1 MQLKLSAALSAA
13 LLLFSFNIHSDDHMS
28 SNPVFVPV
36 EIQQCNFANN
46 KDMDDFLKLIPAW
59 NDLLDEYSQFPYSG
73 WTVIPHYRSGSTV
86 SFDFAWLG
94 VSDSW
99 ENFGSIYD
107 AWFVDG
113 SELAKKFDK
122 IRTCETQTIFGSQAI
137 RPAKTRSETGVML
150 VSNCTLKEGTT
161 PVELAMADS
170 KWNEYLDSI
179 DSEGGIYRW
188 FPGPGAEVD
197 AEYTFK
203 NVLTNSSMTEW
214 GKSSEIYVNG
224 GGIPV
229 QMQIYGDM
237 LDCDAPRMYQT
248 SNMRDVRN

>member
-1 MQLKLSAALSAA
+1 MQLFSKLFFAIFLV
-13 LLLFSFNIHSDDHMS
+13 FSVNIHSDDHTS
-28 SNPVFVPV
+28 SNPVFVPI
-36 EIQQCNFANN
+36 EIQQCKFANN

-73 WTVIPHYRSGSTV
+73 WTVTPHYRSGATV

-107 AWFVDG
+107 AWFIDG

-122 IRTCETQTIFGSQAI
+122 IRTCETQTIFGTQAI
-137 RPAKTRSETGVML
+137 RPAQTRSETGVML

-170 KWNEYLDSI
+170 KWNEYLDLSLI
-179 DSEGGIYRW
+179 HI
-188 FPGPGAEVD
+188 
-197 AEYTFK
+197 
-203 NVLTNSSMTEW
+203 
-214 GKSSEIYVNG
+214 
-224 GGIPV
+224 
-229 QMQIYGDM
+229 
-237 LDCDAPRMYQT
+237 
-248 SNMRDVRN
+248 